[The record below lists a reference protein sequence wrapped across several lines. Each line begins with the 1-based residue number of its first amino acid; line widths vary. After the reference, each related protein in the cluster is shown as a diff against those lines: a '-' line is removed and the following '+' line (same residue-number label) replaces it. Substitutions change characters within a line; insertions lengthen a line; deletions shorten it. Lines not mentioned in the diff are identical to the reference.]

1 MNVALSFVVLTLLMV
16 VAVLGVLVWS
26 LWRPPVQAAAD
37 AHEQA
42 NAQVYRDQSADLAR
56 EHALGHLNDA
66 EYAQALEELKLR
78 LRDDWASGPVQAQSG
93 VINRPRKTVLA
104 LCMMLPVCAV
114 LLYGAWG
121 SPMGLDPAALARSAP
136 DEGPNA
142 TVTPEKIA
150 QMVGQLER
158 RLQDE
163 PNNVDAW
170 VMLARL
176 QRSQEKF
183 PASEKSFAKALAM
196 TPDDDLAVERAEVV
210 AQVQGGDFSGE
221 PWAVINRILKAN
233 PNQNNALLL
242 AGSASFSEGRF
253 AQAIQYWERVRA
265 SLPPQSEDINALDSA
280 LAQARERLAPGRA
293 SDQISSAGRASD
305 RISSAGRASDQPP
318 SSGRS
323 SAQPSTQGGASA
335 PPAPPASPSP
345 PTSVAGARLS
355 GRVSL
360 APELAAQTSPSDTV
374 FIYATPA
381 QGGRMPLAIVRTTVA
396 ALPFDFV
403 LDDSQA
409 MGPQSKL
416 SSASEVVL
424 KARISKTGQAMA
436 QPGELGVSVGP
447 IKNPSSQLSLVIRGP
462 MP

>member
-1 MNVALSFVVLTLLMV
+1 VNVALSFVALTLLMV

-26 LWRPPVQAAAD
+26 LWRPPVLAAAD

-78 LRDDWASGPVQAQSG
+78 LRDDWVSGPVQAQPG
-93 VINRPRKTVLA
+93 AIDRPRKTVLA
-104 LCMMLPVCAV
+104 LCLMLPVCAV
-114 LLYGAWG
+114 LLYGTWG
-121 SPMGLDPAALARSAP
+121 SPMGLDPAALALSAP
-136 DEGPNA
+136 DDGPNA

-158 RLQDE
+158 RLQEE

-183 PASEKSFAKALAM
+183 PASEKSFAKALAL

-210 AQVQGGDFSGE
+210 AQVQRGDFSGE
-221 PWAVINRILKAN
+221 PWSVINRILKAN

-293 SDQISSAGRASD
+293 SA
-305 RISSAGRASDQPP
+305 QPP
-318 SSGRS
+318 ITGSA
-323 SAQPSTQGGASA
+323 SAQPPITGSASAQPPVSTGASNN
-335 PPAPPASPSP
+335 PPPAS
-345 PTSVAGARLS
+345 TAAARIA

-360 APELAAQTSPSDTV
+360 APELLAQTSPSDTV

-436 QPGELGVSVGP
+436 QPGELGVSLGP
-447 IKNPSSQLSLVIRGP
+447 IKNTSSQLSLVIRGP

>member
-1 MNVALSFVVLTLLMV
+1 VNVALTFVVLTLLLV
-16 VAVLGVLVWS
+16 VAVLALLVWS
-26 LWRPPVQAAAD
+26 LWRRPAAAPVD
-37 AHEQA
+37 VHEQA

-56 EHALGHLNDA
+56 ELSLGHMSEA
-66 EYAQALEELKLR
+66 EHAQALEELKLR
-78 LRDDWASGPVQAQSG
+78 LRDDSLSSPDVATAGATDK
-93 VINRPRKTVLA
+93 PRKTVLA
-104 LCMMLPVCAV
+104 LCLLLPVCAV
-114 LLYGAWG
+114 LLYGSLG
-121 SPMGLDPAALARSAP
+121 TPLGLDPAALARSAP

-183 PASEKSFAKALAM
+183 AASDKSFAKALSL
-196 TPDDDLAVERAEVV
+196 TPDDDLAIERAEVL
-210 AQVQGGDFSGE
+210 AQIQGGDFSGE

-242 AGSASFSEGRF
+242 AGSASFAEGRF

-265 SLPPQSEDINALDSA
+265 SLPPQSEDLNALDSA

-293 SDQISSAGRASD
+293 SAQLPDSGRASAQPAPAV
-305 RISSAGRASDQPP
+305 STSAQPP
-318 SSGRS
+318 S
-323 SAQPSTQGGASA
+323 AASA
-335 PPAPPASPSP
+335 VPA
-345 PTSVAGARLS
+345 RIS

-360 APELAAQTSPSDTV
+360 APELAAQTSPGDTV

-409 MGPQSKL
+409 MGPQTKL
-416 SSASEVVL
+416 SSAGEVVL
-424 KARISKTGQAMA
+424 KARISKTGQAMP
-436 QPGELGVSVGP
+436 QPGEFGVSIGP
-447 IKNPSSQLSLVIRGP
+447 IKNQTNQVSLVIRGP

>member
-1 MNVALSFVVLTLLMV
+1 MNVALSFVALTLLMV

-56 EHALGHLNDA
+56 EHGLGHLNDA

-78 LRDDWASGPVQAQSG
+78 LRDDWVSGPVQAHGG
-93 VINRPRKTVLA
+93 VTHRPRKTVLA
-104 LCMMLPVCAV
+104 LCLMLPVCAV

-121 SPMGLDPAALARSAP
+121 SPMGLDPSALARSAP

-183 PASEKSFAKALAM
+183 PASEKSFAKALAL

-293 SDQISSAGRASD
+293 SAQLPDLGRAS
-305 RISSAGRASDQPP
+305 AQPP
-318 SSGRS
+318 V
-323 SAQPSTQGGASA
+323 TGGASA
-335 PPAPPASPSP
+335 QPPVSTGTSNNPPPAS
-345 PTSVAGARLS
+345 TAAARIA

-360 APELAAQTSPSDTV
+360 APELLAQTSPSDTV
-374 FIYATPA
+374 FVYATPA

-447 IKNPSSQLSLVIRGP
+447 IKNPSNQLSLVIRGP

>member
-37 AHEQA
+37 AHEEA
-42 NAQVYRDQSADLAR
+42 NAQVYRDQSTDLAR

-78 LRDDWASGPVQAQSG
+78 LRDDWVSGPLQAQSG

-104 LCMMLPVCAV
+104 LCLTLPVCAV

-121 SPMGLDPAALARSAP
+121 SPMGLDPAALAQSAP

-183 PASEKSFAKALAM
+183 PASEKSFAKALTL

-210 AQVQGGDFSGE
+210 AQVQGGDVSGE

-293 SDQISSAGRASD
+293 SAQSA
-305 RISSAGRASDQPP
+305 P
-318 SSGRS
+318 SGGI
-323 SAQPSTQGGASA
+323 SAQP
-335 PPAPPASPSP
+335 ASPP
-345 PTSVAGARLS
+345 SVSNARIA

-360 APELAAQTSPSDTV
+360 APELVAQTSPGDTV

-381 QGGRMPLAIVRTTVA
+381 QGSRMPLAIVRTTVA

-436 QPGELGVSVGP
+436 QPGELGVSLGP
-447 IKNPSSQLSLVIRGP
+447 IKNPSNQLSLVIRGP
-462 MP
+462 LP

>member
-66 EYAQALEELKLR
+66 EYAQAQEELKLR
-78 LRDDWASGPVQAQSG
+78 LRDDWVSGPVQAHGG
-93 VINRPRKTVLA
+93 VTHRPRKTVLA
-104 LCMMLPVCAV
+104 LCLMLPVCAV

-183 PASEKSFAKALAM
+183 PASEKSFAKALTL

-293 SDQISSAGRASD
+293 SAQLPDSGRASAQPPD
-305 RISSAGRASDQPP
+305 SGRASAQPAPAVSTSAQPP
-318 SSGRS
+318 S
-323 SAQPSTQGGASA
+323 AASA
-335 PPAPPASPSP
+335 LPA
-345 PTSVAGARLS
+345 RIS

-360 APELAAQTSPSDTV
+360 APELAAQTSPGDTV

-409 MGPQSKL
+409 MGPQTKL
-416 SSASEVVL
+416 SSAGEVVL
-424 KARISKTGQAMA
+424 KARISKTGQAMP
-436 QPGELGVSVGP
+436 QPGEFGVSIGP
-447 IKNPSSQLSLVIRGP
+447 IKNQTNQVSLVIRGP

>member
-1 MNVALSFVVLTLLMV
+1 VNVALTFVVLTLLLV
-16 VAVLGVLVWS
+16 VAVLALLVWS
-26 LWRPPVQAAAD
+26 LWRRPAAAPVD
-37 AHEQA
+37 VHEQA

-56 EHALGHLNDA
+56 ELALGHMSEA
-66 EYAQALEELKLR
+66 EHAQALEELKWR
-78 LRDDWASGPVQAQSG
+78 LRDDSLSGPDVATAG
-93 VINRPRKTVLA
+93 ATDKPRKTVLA
-104 LCMMLPVCAV
+104 LCLMLPVCAV
-114 LLYGAWG
+114 LLYGSLG
-121 SPMGLDPAALARSAP
+121 TPLGLDPAALARSAP

-183 PASEKSFAKALAM
+183 AASDKSFAKALSL
-196 TPDDDLAVERAEVV
+196 TPDDDLAIERAEVL
-210 AQVQGGDFSGE
+210 AQIQGGDFSGE

-242 AGSASFSEGRF
+242 AGSASFAEGRF

-265 SLPPQSEDINALDSA
+265 SLPPQSEDLNALDSA

-293 SDQISSAGRASD
+293 SAQPPDSGRASAQPAPAV
-305 RISSAGRASDQPP
+305 STSAQPP
-318 SSGRS
+318 S
-323 SAQPSTQGGASA
+323 AASA
-335 PPAPPASPSP
+335 VPA
-345 PTSVAGARLS
+345 RIS

-360 APELAAQTSPSDTV
+360 APELAAQTSPGDTV

-409 MGPQSKL
+409 MGPQTKL
-416 SSASEVVL
+416 SSAGEVVL
-424 KARISKTGQAMA
+424 KARISKTGQAMP
-436 QPGELGVSVGP
+436 QPGEFGVSIGP
-447 IKNPSSQLSLVIRGP
+447 IKNQTNQVSLVIRGP

>member
-56 EHALGHLNDA
+56 EHALEHLNDA
-66 EYAQALEELKLR
+66 EYAQAQEELKLR
-78 LRDDWASGPVQAQSG
+78 LRDDWVSGPVQAHGG
-93 VINRPRKTVLA
+93 VTHRPRKTVLA
-104 LCMMLPVCAV
+104 LCLMLPVCAV

-183 PASEKSFAKALAM
+183 PASEKSFAKALTL

-293 SDQISSAGRASD
+293 SAQLPDSGRASAQSPD
-305 RISSAGRASDQPP
+305 TGRASAQSAP
-318 SSGRS
+318 SGGI
-323 SAQPSTQGGASA
+323 SAQP
-335 PPAPPASPSP
+335 ASPP
-345 PTSVAGARLS
+345 SVSNARIA

-360 APELAAQTSPSDTV
+360 APELVAQTSPSDTV

-436 QPGELGVSVGP
+436 QPGELGVSLGP
-447 IKNPSSQLSLVIRGP
+447 IKNPSNQLSLVIRGP
-462 MP
+462 LP

>member
-1 MNVALSFVVLTLLMV
+1 M
-16 VAVLGVLVWS
+16 
-26 LWRPPVQAAAD
+26 
-37 AHEQA
+37 
-42 NAQVYRDQSADLAR
+42 
-56 EHALGHLNDA
+56 
-66 EYAQALEELKLR
+66 
-78 LRDDWASGPVQAQSG
+78 
-93 VINRPRKTVLA
+93 
-104 LCMMLPVCAV
+104 
-114 LLYGAWG
+114 
-121 SPMGLDPAALARSAP
+121 
-136 DEGPNA
+136 
-142 TVTPEKIA
+142 
-150 QMVGQLER
+150 
-158 RLQDE
+158 
-163 PNNVDAW
+163 DAW

-183 PASEKSFAKALAM
+183 PASEKSFAKALAISA
-196 TPDDDLAVERAEVV
+196 DDDLAIERAEVV
-210 AQVQGGDFSGE
+210 AQVQGGNFSGE

-293 SDQISSAGRASD
+293 SAQSA
-305 RISSAGRASDQPP
+305 
-318 SSGRS
+318 SSGRAYDQS
-323 SAQPSTQGGASA
+323 APSGLASAQPVS
-335 PPAPPASPSP
+335 PASPLTSS
-345 PTSVAGARLS
+345 SVAAARIA

-436 QPGELGVSVGP
+436 QPGELGVSLGP

>member
-1 MNVALSFVVLTLLMV
+1 VNVALSFVVLTLLMV

-66 EYAQALEELKLR
+66 EYAQAQEELKLR
-78 LRDDWASGPVQAQSG
+78 LRDDWVSGPVQAHGG
-93 VINRPRKTVLA
+93 VTHRPRKTVLA
-104 LCMMLPVCAV
+104 LCLMLPVCAV

-183 PASEKSFAKALAM
+183 PASEKSFAKALTL

-293 SDQISSAGRASD
+293 SAQLPDSGRASAQ
-305 RISSAGRASDQPP
+305 SAP
-318 SSGRS
+318 SGGI
-323 SAQPSTQGGASA
+323 SAQP
-335 PPAPPASPSP
+335 ASPP
-345 PTSVAGARLS
+345 SVSNARIA

-360 APELAAQTSPSDTV
+360 APELVAQTSPSDTV

-436 QPGELGVSVGP
+436 QPGELGVSLGP
-447 IKNPSSQLSLVIRGP
+447 IKNPSNQLSLVIRGP
-462 MP
+462 LP

>member
-1 MNVALSFVVLTLLMV
+1 
-16 VAVLGVLVWS
+16 
-26 LWRPPVQAAAD
+26 
-37 AHEQA
+37 
-42 NAQVYRDQSADLAR
+42 
-56 EHALGHLNDA
+56 
-66 EYAQALEELKLR
+66 
-78 LRDDWASGPVQAQSG
+78 
-93 VINRPRKTVLA
+93 
-104 LCMMLPVCAV
+104 MLPVCAV
-114 LLYGAWG
+114 LLYGTWG
-121 SPMGLDPAALARSAP
+121 SPMGLDPAALALSAP
-136 DEGPNA
+136 DDGPNA

-163 PNNVDAW
+163 PNNVDVW

-183 PASEKSFAKALAM
+183 PASEKSFAKALAL

-210 AQVQGGDFSGE
+210 AQLQGGDFSGE
-221 PWAVINRILKAN
+221 PWAVINRILKAK

-305 RISSAGRASDQPP
+305 QSLATGRASDQA
-318 SSGRS
+318 SNSAS
-323 SAQPSTQGGASA
+323 ASAQPAFPT
-335 PPAPPASPSP
+335 SPST
-345 PTSVAGARLS
+345 PTSVAAARIA

-447 IKNPSSQLSLVIRGP
+447 VKNPSSQLSLVIRGP

>member
-1 MNVALSFVVLTLLMV
+1 VNVALSFVVLTLLMV

-66 EYAQALEELKLR
+66 EYAQAQEELKLR
-78 LRDDWASGPVQAQSG
+78 LRDDWVSGPVQAHGG
-93 VINRPRKTVLA
+93 VTHRPRKTVLA
-104 LCMMLPVCAV
+104 LCLMLPVCAV

-121 SPMGLDPAALARSAP
+121 SPMGLDPSALARSAP

-183 PASEKSFAKALAM
+183 PASEKSFAKALTL

-293 SDQISSAGRASD
+293 SAQSA
-305 RISSAGRASDQPP
+305 P
-318 SSGRS
+318 SGGI
-323 SAQPSTQGGASA
+323 SAQP
-335 PPAPPASPSP
+335 ASPP
-345 PTSVAGARLS
+345 SVSNARIA

-360 APELAAQTSPSDTV
+360 APELVTQTSPSDTV

-436 QPGELGVSVGP
+436 QPGELGVSLGP
-447 IKNPSSQLSLVIRGP
+447 IKNPSNQLSLVIRGP
-462 MP
+462 LP

>member
-66 EYAQALEELKLR
+66 EYAQAQEELKLR
-78 LRDDWASGPVQAQSG
+78 LRDDWVSGPVQAHGG
-93 VINRPRKTVLA
+93 VTHRPRKTVLA
-104 LCMMLPVCAV
+104 LCLMLPVCAV

-183 PASEKSFAKALAM
+183 AASDKSFAKALSL
-196 TPDDDLAVERAEVV
+196 TPDDDLAIERAEVL
-210 AQVQGGDFSGE
+210 AQIQGGDFSGE

-242 AGSASFSEGRF
+242 AGSASFAEGRF

-265 SLPPQSEDINALDSA
+265 SLPPQSEDLNALDSA

-293 SDQISSAGRASD
+293 SAQLPDLGRTSA
-305 RISSAGRASDQPP
+305 QPP
-318 SSGRS
+318 SS
-323 SAQPSTQGGASA
+323 ASA
-335 PPAPPASPSP
+335 APA
-345 PTSVAGARLS
+345 RIS

-360 APELAAQTSPSDTV
+360 APELAAQTSPGDTV

-409 MGPQSKL
+409 MGPQTKL
-416 SSASEVVL
+416 SSAGEVVL
-424 KARISKTGQAMA
+424 KARISKTGQAMP
-436 QPGELGVSVGP
+436 QPGEFGVSIGP
-447 IKNPSSQLSLVIRGP
+447 IKNQTSQVSLVIRGP

>member
-1 MNVALSFVVLTLLMV
+1 MNVALTFVVLTLLLV
-16 VAVLGVLVWS
+16 VAVLALLVWS
-26 LWRPPVQAAAD
+26 LWRRPAAAPVD
-37 AHEQA
+37 VHEQA

-56 EHALGHLNDA
+56 ELALGHMSEA
-66 EYAQALEELKLR
+66 EHAQALEELKWR
-78 LRDDWASGPVQAQSG
+78 LRDDSLSSPG
-93 VINRPRKTVLA
+93 VVTAGATDKPRKTVLA
-104 LCMMLPVCAV
+104 LCLMLPVCAV
-114 LLYGAWG
+114 LLYGSLG
-121 SPMGLDPAALARSAP
+121 TPLGLDPAALARSAP

-183 PASEKSFAKALAM
+183 AASDKSFAKALSL
-196 TPDDDLAVERAEVV
+196 TPDDDLAIERAEVL
-210 AQVQGGDFSGE
+210 AQIQGGDFSGE

-242 AGSASFSEGRF
+242 AGSASFAEGRF

-265 SLPPQSEDINALDSA
+265 SLPPQSEDLNALDSA

-293 SDQISSAGRASD
+293 SAQLPDLGRASAQPAPAG
-305 RISSAGRASDQPP
+305 SASAQPPDSGRASAQPAPAVSTSAQPP
-318 SSGRS
+318 S
-323 SAQPSTQGGASA
+323 AASA
-335 PPAPPASPSP
+335 VPA
-345 PTSVAGARLS
+345 RIS

-360 APELAAQTSPSDTV
+360 APELAAQTSPGDTV

-409 MGPQSKL
+409 MGPQTKL
-416 SSASEVVL
+416 SSAGEVVL
-424 KARISKTGQAMA
+424 KARISKTGQAMP
-436 QPGELGVSVGP
+436 QPGEFGVSIGP
-447 IKNPSSQLSLVIRGP
+447 IKNQTNQVSLVIRGP

>member
-1 MNVALSFVVLTLLMV
+1 
-16 VAVLGVLVWS
+16 
-26 LWRPPVQAAAD
+26 
-37 AHEQA
+37 
-42 NAQVYRDQSADLAR
+42 
-56 EHALGHLNDA
+56 
-66 EYAQALEELKLR
+66 
-78 LRDDWASGPVQAQSG
+78 
-93 VINRPRKTVLA
+93 
-104 LCMMLPVCAV
+104 
-114 LLYGAWG
+114 
-121 SPMGLDPAALARSAP
+121 
-136 DEGPNA
+136 
-142 TVTPEKIA
+142 
-150 QMVGQLER
+150 
-158 RLQDE
+158 
-163 PNNVDAW
+163 
-170 VMLARL
+170 
-176 QRSQEKF
+176 
-183 PASEKSFAKALAM
+183 
-196 TPDDDLAVERAEVV
+196 
-210 AQVQGGDFSGE
+210 
-221 PWAVINRILKAN
+221 VINRILKAK

-305 RISSAGRASDQPP
+305 QSLATDRA
-318 SSGRS
+318 
-323 SAQPSTQGGASA
+323 SAQPSNSASA
-335 PPAPPASPSP
+335 SAQPASPASPSTP
-345 PTSVAGARLS
+345 PSVAAARIA

-447 IKNPSSQLSLVIRGP
+447 VKNPSSQLSLVIRGP

>member
-1 MNVALSFVVLTLLMV
+1 
-16 VAVLGVLVWS
+16 
-26 LWRPPVQAAAD
+26 
-37 AHEQA
+37 
-42 NAQVYRDQSADLAR
+42 
-56 EHALGHLNDA
+56 
-66 EYAQALEELKLR
+66 
-78 LRDDWASGPVQAQSG
+78 
-93 VINRPRKTVLA
+93 
-104 LCMMLPVCAV
+104 
-114 LLYGAWG
+114 
-121 SPMGLDPAALARSAP
+121 
-136 DEGPNA
+136 
-142 TVTPEKIA
+142 
-150 QMVGQLER
+150 
-158 RLQDE
+158 
-163 PNNVDAW
+163 
-170 VMLARL
+170 
-176 QRSQEKF
+176 
-183 PASEKSFAKALAM
+183 
-196 TPDDDLAVERAEVV
+196 
-210 AQVQGGDFSGE
+210 
-221 PWAVINRILKAN
+221 LKAN

-280 LAQARERLAPGRA
+280 LAQARERLAPGR
-293 SDQISSAGRASD
+293 
-305 RISSAGRASDQPP
+305 
-318 SSGRS
+318 
-323 SAQPSTQGGASA
+323 TASA
-335 PPAPPASPSP
+335 PPAATDRASAQPSNSASASAQPASPASPST
-345 PTSVAGARLS
+345 PTSVAAARIA

-436 QPGELGVSVGP
+436 QPGELGVSLGP

>member
-1 MNVALSFVVLTLLMV
+1 VNVALSFVALTLLMV

-26 LWRPPVQAAAD
+26 LWRPPVLTAAD
-37 AHEQA
+37 AHEEA

-78 LRDDWASGPVQAQSG
+78 LRDDWVSGPVQAPTVASD
-93 VINRPRKTVLA
+93 RPRKTVLA
-104 LCMMLPVCAV
+104 LCLMLPVCAV
-114 LLYGAWG
+114 LLYGTWG

-136 DEGPNA
+136 DDGPNA

-163 PNNVDAW
+163 PNNVDVW

-183 PASEKSFAKALAM
+183 PASEKSFAKALAL

-210 AQVQGGDFSGE
+210 AQLQGGDFSGE
-221 PWAVINRILKAN
+221 PWAVINRILKAK

-293 SDQISSAGRASD
+293 SDQIST
-305 RISSAGRASDQPP
+305 AGRASDQ
-318 SSGRS
+318 SLATGRA
-323 SAQPSTQGGASA
+323 SAQPSNSASA
-335 PPAPPASPSP
+335 SAQPVSPASPSTP
-345 PTSVAGARLS
+345 PSVAEARIA

-381 QGGRMPLAIVRTTVA
+381 QGGRMPLAIVRTTVS

-447 IKNPSSQLSLVIRGP
+447 VKNPSSQLSLVIRGP

>member
-1 MNVALSFVVLTLLMV
+1 MNVALSFVALTLLMV

-56 EHALGHLNDA
+56 EHGLGHLNDA

-78 LRDDWASGPVQAQSG
+78 LRDDWVSGPVQAHGG
-93 VINRPRKTVLA
+93 VTHRPRKTVLA
-104 LCMMLPVCAV
+104 LCLMLPVCAV

-121 SPMGLDPAALARSAP
+121 SPMGLDPSALARSAP

-183 PASEKSFAKALAM
+183 PASEKSFAKALAL

-293 SDQISSAGRASD
+293 SDQPPVTGSASAQSSNAGA
-305 RISSAGRASDQPP
+305 A
-318 SSGRS
+318 
-323 SAQPSTQGGASA
+323 SAQPPVSTGTSNN
-335 PPAPPASPSP
+335 PPPAS
-345 PTSVAGARLS
+345 TAAARIA

-360 APELAAQTSPSDTV
+360 APELLAQTSPSDTV
-374 FIYATPA
+374 FVYATPA

-436 QPGELGVSVGP
+436 QPGELGVSLGP
-447 IKNPSSQLSLVIRGP
+447 IKNPSNQLSLVIRGP
-462 MP
+462 LP

>member
-1 MNVALSFVVLTLLMV
+1 MNVALSFVALTLLMV

-56 EHALGHLNDA
+56 EHGLGHLNDA

-78 LRDDWASGPVQAQSG
+78 LRDDWVSGPVQAHGG
-93 VINRPRKTVLA
+93 VTHRPRKTVLA
-104 LCMMLPVCAV
+104 LCLMLPVCAV

-121 SPMGLDPAALARSAP
+121 SPMGLDPSALARSAP

-183 PASEKSFAKALAM
+183 PASEKSFAKALAL

-293 SDQISSAGRASD
+293 SDQPPVTGSASAQSSNAGA
-305 RISSAGRASDQPP
+305 A
-318 SSGRS
+318 
-323 SAQPSTQGGASA
+323 SAQPPVSTGTSNN
-335 PPAPPASPSP
+335 PPPAS
-345 PTSVAGARLS
+345 TAAARIA

-436 QPGELGVSVGP
+436 QPGELGVSLGP

>member
-42 NAQVYRDQSADLAR
+42 NAQVYRDQSTDLAR

-78 LRDDWASGPVQAQSG
+78 LRDDWVSGPLQAQSG

-104 LCMMLPVCAV
+104 LCLTLPVCAV

-121 SPMGLDPAALARSAP
+121 SPMGLDPAALAQSAP

-183 PASEKSFAKALAM
+183 PASEKSFAKALALA
-196 TPDDDLAVERAEVV
+196 PDDDLAIERAEVV

-293 SDQISSAGRASD
+293 SAQSA
-305 RISSAGRASDQPP
+305 P
-318 SSGRS
+318 SGLA
-323 SAQPSTQGGASA
+323 SAQPAS
-335 PPAPPASPSP
+335 PASPS
-345 PTSVAGARLS
+345 TSSSVAAARIA

-436 QPGELGVSVGP
+436 QPGELGVSLGP

>member
-1 MNVALSFVVLTLLMV
+1 VNVALSFVALTLLMV

-26 LWRPPVQAAAD
+26 LWRPPVLAAAD
-37 AHEQA
+37 AHEEA

-78 LRDDWASGPVQAQSG
+78 LRDDWVSGPVQAPTVASD
-93 VINRPRKTVLA
+93 RPRKTVLA
-104 LCMMLPVCAV
+104 LCLMLPVCAV
-114 LLYGAWG
+114 LLYGTWG

-136 DEGPNA
+136 DDGPNA

-163 PNNVDAW
+163 PNNVDVW

-183 PASEKSFAKALAM
+183 PASEKSFAKALAL

-210 AQVQGGDFSGE
+210 AQLQGGDFSGE
-221 PWAVINRILKAN
+221 PWAVINRILKAK

-253 AQAIQYWERVRA
+253 AQAIQHWERVRA

-305 RISSAGRASDQPP
+305 QSLATGRASDQA
-318 SSGRS
+318 SNSAS
-323 SAQPSTQGGASA
+323 ASAQPAFPT
-335 PPAPPASPSP
+335 SPST
-345 PTSVAGARLS
+345 PTSVAAARIA

-381 QGGRMPLAIVRTTVA
+381 QGGRMPLAIVRTTVS

-447 IKNPSSQLSLVIRGP
+447 VKNPSSQLSLVIRGP

>member
-1 MNVALSFVVLTLLMV
+1 MNVALTFVVLTLLLV
-16 VAVLGVLVWS
+16 VAVLALLVWS
-26 LWRPPVQAAAD
+26 LWRRPAAAPVD

-56 EHALGHLNDA
+56 ELALGHMSEA
-66 EYAQALEELKLR
+66 EHAQALEELKLR
-78 LRDDWASGPVQAQSG
+78 LRDDSLSSPDVATAGASDK
-93 VINRPRKTVLA
+93 PRKTVLA
-104 LCMMLPVCAV
+104 LCLLLPVCAV
-114 LLYGAWG
+114 LLYGSLG
-121 SPMGLDPAALARSAP
+121 TPLGLDPAALARSAP

-183 PASEKSFAKALAM
+183 AASDKSFAKALSL
-196 TPDDDLAVERAEVV
+196 TPDDDLAIERAEVL
-210 AQVQGGDFSGE
+210 AQIQGGDFSGE

-242 AGSASFSEGRF
+242 AGSASFAEGRF

-265 SLPPQSEDINALDSA
+265 SLPPQSEDLNALDSA

-293 SDQISSAGRASD
+293 SAQGPDSGRASAQQ
-305 RISSAGRASDQPP
+305 SPASTSAQPP
-318 SSGRS
+318 S
-323 SAQPSTQGGASA
+323 AASA
-335 PPAPPASPSP
+335 APA
-345 PTSVAGARLS
+345 RIS

-360 APELAAQTSPSDTV
+360 APELAAQTSPGDTV

-409 MGPQSKL
+409 MGPQTKL

-424 KARISKTGQAMA
+424 KARISKTGQAMP
-436 QPGELGVSVGP
+436 QPGEFGVSIGP
-447 IKNPSSQLSLVIRGP
+447 IKNQTNQVSLVIRGP
-462 MP
+462 LP

>member
-1 MNVALSFVVLTLLMV
+1 MNVALTFVVLTLLLV
-16 VAVLGVLVWS
+16 VAVLALLVWS
-26 LWRPPVQAAAD
+26 LWRRPAAAPVD

-56 EHALGHLNDA
+56 ELALGHMSEA
-66 EYAQALEELKLR
+66 EHAQALEELKLR
-78 LRDDWASGPVQAQSG
+78 LRDDSLSSPDVAMAGASDK
-93 VINRPRKTVLA
+93 PRKTVLS
-104 LCMMLPVCAV
+104 LCLLLPVCAV
-114 LLYGAWG
+114 LLYGSLG
-121 SPMGLDPAALARSAP
+121 TPLGLDPAALARSAP

-150 QMVGQLER
+150 QMLGQLER

-183 PASEKSFAKALAM
+183 AASDKSFAKALSL
-196 TPDDDLAVERAEVV
+196 TPDDDLAIERAEVL
-210 AQVQGGDFSGE
+210 AQIQGGDFSGE

-242 AGSASFSEGRF
+242 AGSASFAEGRF

-265 SLPPQSEDINALDSA
+265 SLPPQSEDLNALDSA

-293 SDQISSAGRASD
+293 SAQLSDSGRASAQPPPAG
-305 RISSAGRASDQPP
+305 SASAQPP
-318 SSGRS
+318 S
-323 SAQPSTQGGASA
+323 AASTA
-335 PPAPPASPSP
+335 P
-345 PTSVAGARLS
+345 ARIS

-360 APELAAQTSPSDTV
+360 APELAAQTSPGDTV

-409 MGPQSKL
+409 MGPQTKL

-424 KARISKTGQAMA
+424 KARISKTGQAMP
-436 QPGELGVSVGP
+436 QPGEFGVSIGP
-447 IKNPSSQLSLVIRGP
+447 IKNQTNQVSLVIRGP

>member
-1 MNVALSFVVLTLLMV
+1 MNVALSFVALTLLMV

-66 EYAQALEELKLR
+66 EYDQALEELKLR
-78 LRDDWASGPVQAQSG
+78 LRDDWVSGPVQAPTGASD
-93 VINRPRKTVLA
+93 RPRKTVLA
-104 LCMMLPVCAV
+104 LCLMLPVCAV
-114 LLYGAWG
+114 LLYGTWG
-121 SPMGLDPAALARSAP
+121 SPMGLDPAALALSAP
-136 DEGPNA
+136 DDGPNA

-183 PASEKSFAKALAM
+183 PASEKSFAKALAL
-196 TPDDDLAVERAEVV
+196 TPDDDLSVERAEVV
-210 AQVQGGDFSGE
+210 AQLQGGDFSGE
-221 PWAVINRILKAN
+221 PWAVINRILKAK

-305 RISSAGRASDQPP
+305 QSLATGRA
-318 SSGRS
+318 
-323 SAQPSTQGGASA
+323 SAQPSNSAGASA

-447 IKNPSSQLSLVIRGP
+447 VKNPSSQLSLVIRGP

>member
-1 MNVALSFVVLTLLMV
+1 MNVALTFVVLTLLLV
-16 VAVLGVLVWS
+16 VAVLALLVWS
-26 LWRPPVQAAAD
+26 LWRRPAAAPVD
-37 AHEQA
+37 VHEQA

-56 EHALGHLNDA
+56 ELALGHMSEA
-66 EYAQALEELKLR
+66 EHAQALEELKWR
-78 LRDDWASGPVQAQSG
+78 LRDDSLSNPDVATTGATDK
-93 VINRPRKTVLA
+93 PRKTVLA
-104 LCMMLPVCAV
+104 LCLMLPVCAV
-114 LLYGAWG
+114 LLYGSLG
-121 SPMGLDPAALARSAP
+121 TPLGLDPAALARSAP

-183 PASEKSFAKALAM
+183 AASDKSFAKALSL
-196 TPDDDLAVERAEVV
+196 TPDDDLAIERAEVL
-210 AQVQGGDFSGE
+210 AQIQGGDFSGE

-242 AGSASFSEGRF
+242 AGSASFAEGRF

-265 SLPPQSEDINALDSA
+265 SLPPQSEDLNALDSA

-293 SDQISSAGRASD
+293 SAQLPDLGRASAQPAPAV
-305 RISSAGRASDQPP
+305 STSAQPP
-318 SSGRS
+318 S
-323 SAQPSTQGGASA
+323 AASA
-335 PPAPPASPSP
+335 VPA
-345 PTSVAGARLS
+345 RIS

-360 APELAAQTSPSDTV
+360 APELAAQTSPGDTV

-409 MGPQSKL
+409 MGPQTKL
-416 SSASEVVL
+416 SSAGEVVL
-424 KARISKTGQAMA
+424 KARISKTGQAMP
-436 QPGELGVSVGP
+436 QPGELGVSIGP
-447 IKNPSSQLSLVIRGP
+447 IKNQTSQVSLVIRGP

>member
-1 MNVALSFVVLTLLMV
+1 MNVALSFVALTLLMV

-56 EHALGHLNDA
+56 EHGLGHLNDA

-78 LRDDWASGPVQAQSG
+78 LRDDWVSGPVQAHGG
-93 VINRPRKTVLA
+93 VTHRPRKTVLA
-104 LCMMLPVCAV
+104 LCLMLPVCAV

-121 SPMGLDPAALARSAP
+121 SPMGLDPSALARSAP

-183 PASEKSFAKALAM
+183 PASEKSFAKALAL

-293 SDQISSAGRASD
+293 SV
-305 RISSAGRASDQPP
+305 QPP
-318 SSGRS
+318 VTGSASAQSSNAGAA
-323 SAQPSTQGGASA
+323 SAQPPVSTGTSNN
-335 PPAPPASPSP
+335 PPPAS
-345 PTSVAGARLS
+345 TAAARIA

-360 APELAAQTSPSDTV
+360 APELLAQTSPSDTV
-374 FIYATPA
+374 FVYATPA

-436 QPGELGVSVGP
+436 QPGELGVSLGP
-447 IKNPSSQLSLVIRGP
+447 IKNPSNQLSLVIRGP
-462 MP
+462 LP

>member
-1 MNVALSFVVLTLLMV
+1 VNVALSFVALTLLMV

-26 LWRPPVQAAAD
+26 LWRPPVLAAAD
-37 AHEQA
+37 AHEEA

-56 EHALGHLNDA
+56 EHTLGHLNDA

-78 LRDDWASGPVQAQSG
+78 LRDDWVSGPVQAQAGLSD
-93 VINRPRKTVLA
+93 RPRKTVLA
-104 LCMMLPVCAV
+104 LCLMLPVCAV
-114 LLYGAWG
+114 LLYGTWG
-121 SPMGLDPAALARSAP
+121 SPMGLDPAALASSAP
-136 DEGPNA
+136 DDGPNA

-163 PNNVDAW
+163 PNNMDAW

-183 PASEKSFAKALAM
+183 PASEKSFAKALAISA
-196 TPDDDLAVERAEVV
+196 DDDLAVERAEVV

-293 SDQISSAGRASD
+293 SDQISSAGRAS
-305 RISSAGRASDQPP
+305 
-318 SSGRS
+318 
-323 SAQPSTQGGASA
+323 AQPFNSASA
-335 PPAPPASPSP
+335 SVQSASPTNPSTSP
-345 PTSVAGARLS
+345 SVAAARIA

-360 APELAAQTSPSDTV
+360 SPELAAQTSPSDTV

-436 QPGELGVSVGP
+436 QPGELGVSLGP

>member
-1 MNVALSFVVLTLLMV
+1 
-16 VAVLGVLVWS
+16 
-26 LWRPPVQAAAD
+26 
-37 AHEQA
+37 
-42 NAQVYRDQSADLAR
+42 
-56 EHALGHLNDA
+56 
-66 EYAQALEELKLR
+66 
-78 LRDDWASGPVQAQSG
+78 
-93 VINRPRKTVLA
+93 
-104 LCMMLPVCAV
+104 
-114 LLYGAWG
+114 
-121 SPMGLDPAALARSAP
+121 
-136 DEGPNA
+136 
-142 TVTPEKIA
+142 
-150 QMVGQLER
+150 
-158 RLQDE
+158 
-163 PNNVDAW
+163 
-170 VMLARL
+170 
-176 QRSQEKF
+176 
-183 PASEKSFAKALAM
+183 
-196 TPDDDLAVERAEVV
+196 
-210 AQVQGGDFSGE
+210 VQGGDFNGE

-293 SDQISSAGRASD
+293 SDQISSAGRASSD
-305 RISSAGRASDQPP
+305 QISSAGRASSDQISSAGRASDQLPAT
-318 SSGRS
+318 GRA
-323 SAQPSTQGGASA
+323 SAQPSNSAGAS
-335 PPAPPASPSP
+335 APPASPSP

-374 FIYATPA
+374 FVYATPA

>member
-42 NAQVYRDQSADLAR
+42 NAQVYRDQSTDLAR

-78 LRDDWASGPVQAQSG
+78 LRDDWVSGPLQAQSG

-104 LCMMLPVCAV
+104 LCLTLPVCAV

-121 SPMGLDPAALARSAP
+121 SPMGLDPAALAQSAP

-163 PNNVDAW
+163 PNNMDAW

-183 PASEKSFAKALAM
+183 PASEKSFAKALAI
-196 TPDDDLAVERAEVV
+196 TADDDLAVERAEVV

-293 SDQISSAGRASD
+293 SDQLPASARA
-305 RISSAGRASDQPP
+305 
-318 SSGRS
+318 
-323 SAQPSTQGGASA
+323 SAQPLNSASA
-335 PPAPPASPSP
+335 SVQFASPTNPSTSP
-345 PTSVAGARLS
+345 SVAAARIA

-436 QPGELGVSVGP
+436 QPGELGVSLGP

>member
-1 MNVALSFVVLTLLMV
+1 
-16 VAVLGVLVWS
+16 
-26 LWRPPVQAAAD
+26 VQAAAD

-66 EYAQALEELKLR
+66 EYAQAQEELKLR
-78 LRDDWASGPVQAQSG
+78 LRDDWVSGPVQAHGG
-93 VINRPRKTVLA
+93 VTHRPRKTVLA
-104 LCMMLPVCAV
+104 LCLMLPVCAV

-121 SPMGLDPAALARSAP
+121 SPMGLDPSALARSAP

-183 PASEKSFAKALAM
+183 PASEKSFAKALAL

-293 SDQISSAGRASD
+293 SV
-305 RISSAGRASDQPP
+305 QPP
-318 SSGRS
+318 VTGSASAQSSNAGAA
-323 SAQPSTQGGASA
+323 SAQPPVSTGTSNN
-335 PPAPPASPSP
+335 PPPAS
-345 PTSVAGARLS
+345 TAAARIA

-360 APELAAQTSPSDTV
+360 APELLAQTSPSDTV
-374 FIYATPA
+374 FVYATPA

-436 QPGELGVSVGP
+436 QPGELGVSLGP
-447 IKNPSSQLSLVIRGP
+447 IKNPSNQLSLVIRGP
-462 MP
+462 LP

>member
-1 MNVALSFVVLTLLMV
+1 
-16 VAVLGVLVWS
+16 
-26 LWRPPVQAAAD
+26 
-37 AHEQA
+37 
-42 NAQVYRDQSADLAR
+42 
-56 EHALGHLNDA
+56 
-66 EYAQALEELKLR
+66 
-78 LRDDWASGPVQAQSG
+78 

-104 LCMMLPVCAV
+104 LCLTLPVCAV

-121 SPMGLDPAALARSAP
+121 SPMGLDPAALAQSAP

-163 PNNVDAW
+163 PNNMDAW

-183 PASEKSFAKALAM
+183 PASEKSFAKALALA
-196 TPDDDLAVERAEVV
+196 PDDDLAIERAEVV

-293 SDQISSAGRASD
+293 S
-305 RISSAGRASDQPP
+305 
-318 SSGRS
+318 
-323 SAQPSTQGGASA
+323 AQPAS
-335 PPAPPASPSP
+335 PASPS
-345 PTSVAGARLS
+345 TSSSVAAARIA

-436 QPGELGVSVGP
+436 QPGELGVSLGP

>member
-1 MNVALSFVVLTLLMV
+1 VNVALSFVALTLLLV

-26 LWRPPVQAAAD
+26 LWRPPVRAAAN
-37 AHEQA
+37 AHEEA
-42 NAQVYRDQSADLAR
+42 NAQVYREQSADLAR

-66 EYAQALEELKLR
+66 EHAQALEELKLR
-78 LRDDWASGPVQAQSG
+78 LRDDWVSGPVQAQAG
-93 VINRPRKTVLA
+93 VSDRPRKTVLA
-104 LCMMLPVCAV
+104 LCLMLPVCAV
-114 LLYGAWG
+114 LLYGTWG
-121 SPMGLDPAALARSAP
+121 SPMGLDPAALASAAP
-136 DEGPNA
+136 DDGPNA

-163 PNNVDAW
+163 PNNMDAW

-183 PASEKSFAKALAM
+183 AASEKSFAKALAI
-196 TPDDDLAVERAEVV
+196 TADDDLAVERAEVV

-221 PWAVINRILKAN
+221 PWAVIKRILKAN

-293 SDQISSAGRASD
+293 SDQPANPARA
-305 RISSAGRASDQPP
+305 
-318 SSGRS
+318 
-323 SAQPSTQGGASA
+323 SAQPSNAASA
-335 PPAPPASPSP
+335 NAQPSSSASLTPPASG
-345 PTSVAGARLS
+345 GAAARIS

-424 KARISKTGQAMA
+424 KARISKTGQALA
-436 QPGELGVSVGP
+436 QPGELGVSMGP
-447 IKNPSSQLSLVIRGP
+447 IKNQASQLSLVIRGP
-462 MP
+462 MQ

>member
-1 MNVALSFVVLTLLMV
+1 VNVALSFVALTLLMV

-56 EHALGHLNDA
+56 EHGLGHLNDA

-78 LRDDWASGPVQAQSG
+78 LRDDWVSGPVQAHGG
-93 VINRPRKTVLA
+93 VTHRPRKTVLA
-104 LCMMLPVCAV
+104 LCLMLPVCAV

-121 SPMGLDPAALARSAP
+121 SPMGLDPSALARSAP

-183 PASEKSFAKALAM
+183 PASEKSFAKALAL

-293 SDQISSAGRASD
+293 SV
-305 RISSAGRASDQPP
+305 QPP
-318 SSGRS
+318 VTGSASAQSSNAGAA
-323 SAQPSTQGGASA
+323 SAQPPVSTGTSNN
-335 PPAPPASPSP
+335 PPPAS
-345 PTSVAGARLS
+345 TAAARIA

-360 APELAAQTSPSDTV
+360 APELLAQTSPSDTV
-374 FIYATPA
+374 FVYATPA

-436 QPGELGVSVGP
+436 QPGELGVSLGP
-447 IKNPSSQLSLVIRGP
+447 IKNPSNQLSLVIRGP
-462 MP
+462 LP

>member
-1 MNVALSFVVLTLLMV
+1 VNVALSFVALTLLMV

-26 LWRPPVQAAAD
+26 LWRPPVLAAAD
-37 AHEQA
+37 AHEEA

-56 EHALGHLNDA
+56 EHTLGHLNDA

-78 LRDDWASGPVQAQSG
+78 LRDDWVSGPVQAQAGLSD
-93 VINRPRKTVLA
+93 RPRKTVLA
-104 LCMMLPVCAV
+104 LCLMLPVCAV
-114 LLYGAWG
+114 LLYGTWG
-121 SPMGLDPAALARSAP
+121 SPMGLDPAALASSAP
-136 DEGPNA
+136 DDGPNA

-163 PNNVDAW
+163 PNNMDAW

-183 PASEKSFAKALAM
+183 PASEKSFAKALAIAA
-196 TPDDDLAVERAEVV
+196 DDDLAVERAEVV

-293 SDQISSAGRASD
+293 SDQLPAS
-305 RISSAGRASDQPP
+305 GRASDQLPA
-318 SSGRS
+318 SGRA
-323 SAQPSTQGGASA
+323 SAQPLNSASA
-335 PPAPPASPSP
+335 SVQSASPTNPSTSP
-345 PTSVAGARLS
+345 SVAAARIA

>member
-1 MNVALSFVVLTLLMV
+1 
-16 VAVLGVLVWS
+16 
-26 LWRPPVQAAAD
+26 LWRRPAAAPVD

-56 EHALGHLNDA
+56 ELALGHMSEA
-66 EYAQALEELKLR
+66 EHAQALEELKLR
-78 LRDDWASGPVQAQSG
+78 LRDDSLSSPDVATAGASDK
-93 VINRPRKTVLA
+93 PRKTVLA
-104 LCMMLPVCAV
+104 LCLLLPVCAV
-114 LLYGAWG
+114 LLYGSLG
-121 SPMGLDPAALARSAP
+121 TPLGLDPAALARSAP

-142 TVTPEKIA
+142 SVTPEKIA

-183 PASEKSFAKALAM
+183 AASDKSFAKALSL
-196 TPDDDLAVERAEVV
+196 TPDDDLAIERAEVL
-210 AQVQGGDFSGE
+210 AQIQGGDFSGE

-242 AGSASFSEGRF
+242 AGSASFAEGRF

-265 SLPPQSEDINALDSA
+265 SLPPQSEDLNALDSA

-293 SDQISSAGRASD
+293 SAQLPDPGRAS
-305 RISSAGRASDQPP
+305 AQPP
-318 SSGRS
+318 S
-323 SAQPSTQGGASA
+323 AASA
-335 PPAPPASPSP
+335 VPA
-345 PTSVAGARLS
+345 RIS

-360 APELAAQTSPSDTV
+360 APELAAQTSPGDTV

-409 MGPQSKL
+409 MGPQTKL

-424 KARISKTGQAMA
+424 KARISKTGQAMP
-436 QPGELGVSVGP
+436 QPGEFGVSIGP
-447 IKNPSSQLSLVIRGP
+447 IKNQTNQVSLVIRGP
-462 MP
+462 LP

>member
-1 MNVALSFVVLTLLMV
+1 VNVALSFVALTLLMG

-37 AHEQA
+37 AHEEA

-78 LRDDWASGPVQAQSG
+78 LRDDWVSGPVQAPTVASD
-93 VINRPRKTVLA
+93 RPRKTVLA
-104 LCMMLPVCAV
+104 LCLMLPVCAV
-114 LLYGAWG
+114 LLYGTWG

-136 DEGPNA
+136 DDGPNA

-163 PNNVDAW
+163 PNNVDVW

-183 PASEKSFAKALAM
+183 PASEKSFAKALAL

-210 AQVQGGDFSGE
+210 AQLQGGDFSGE
-221 PWAVINRILKAN
+221 PWAVINRILKAK

-253 AQAIQYWERVRA
+253 AQAIQHWERVRA

-305 RISSAGRASDQPP
+305 QSLATGRASDQA
-318 SSGRS
+318 SNSAS
-323 SAQPSTQGGASA
+323 ASAQPAFPT
-335 PPAPPASPSP
+335 SPST
-345 PTSVAGARLS
+345 PTSVAAARIA

-447 IKNPSSQLSLVIRGP
+447 VKNPSSQLSLVIRGP

>member
-1 MNVALSFVVLTLLMV
+1 MNVALTFVVLTLLLV
-16 VAVLGVLVWS
+16 VAVLALLVWS
-26 LWRPPVQAAAD
+26 LWRRPAAAPVD
-37 AHEQA
+37 VHEQA

-56 EHALGHLNDA
+56 ELSLGHMSEA
-66 EYAQALEELKLR
+66 EHAQALEELKWR
-78 LRDDWASGPVQAQSG
+78 LRDDSLSSPDVATAGATDK
-93 VINRPRKTVLA
+93 PRKTVLA
-104 LCMMLPVCAV
+104 LCLMLPVCAV
-114 LLYGAWG
+114 LLYGSLG
-121 SPMGLDPAALARSAP
+121 TPLGLDPAALARSAP

-183 PASEKSFAKALAM
+183 AASDKSFAKALSL
-196 TPDDDLAVERAEVV
+196 TPDDDLAIERAEVL
-210 AQVQGGDFSGE
+210 AQIQGGDFSGE

-242 AGSASFSEGRF
+242 AGSASFAEGRF

-265 SLPPQSEDINALDSA
+265 SLPPQSEDLNALDSA

-293 SDQISSAGRASD
+293 SAQLPDLGRASAQPAPAV
-305 RISSAGRASDQPP
+305 STSAQPP
-318 SSGRS
+318 S
-323 SAQPSTQGGASA
+323 AASA
-335 PPAPPASPSP
+335 VPA
-345 PTSVAGARLS
+345 RIS

-360 APELAAQTSPSDTV
+360 APELAAQTSPGDTV

-409 MGPQSKL
+409 MGPQTKL
-416 SSASEVVL
+416 SSAGEVVL
-424 KARISKTGQAMA
+424 KARISKTGQAMP
-436 QPGELGVSVGP
+436 QPGEFGVSIGP
-447 IKNPSSQLSLVIRGP
+447 IKNQTNQVSLVIRGP

>member
-1 MNVALSFVVLTLLMV
+1 VNVALSFVALTLLMV

-56 EHALGHLNDA
+56 EHGLGHLNDA

-78 LRDDWASGPVQAQSG
+78 LRDDWVSGPVQAHGG
-93 VINRPRKTVLA
+93 VTHRPRKTVLA
-104 LCMMLPVCAV
+104 LCLMLPVCAV

-121 SPMGLDPAALARSAP
+121 SPMGLDPSALARSAP

-183 PASEKSFAKALAM
+183 PASEKSFAKALAL

-293 SDQISSAGRASD
+293 SDQPPVTGSASAQSSNAGA
-305 RISSAGRASDQPP
+305 A
-318 SSGRS
+318 
-323 SAQPSTQGGASA
+323 SAQPPVSTGTSNN
-335 PPAPPASPSP
+335 PPPAS
-345 PTSVAGARLS
+345 TAAARIA

-436 QPGELGVSVGP
+436 QPGELGSAWGRSKTHP
-447 IKNPSSQLSLVIRGP
+447 ANSAW
-462 MP
+462 

>member
-1 MNVALSFVVLTLLMV
+1 MNVALSFVALTLLMV

-26 LWRPPVQAAAD
+26 LWRPPVLAAAD
-37 AHEQA
+37 AHEEA

-78 LRDDWASGPVQAQSG
+78 LRDDWVSGPVQAPTVVSD
-93 VINRPRKTVLA
+93 RPRKTVLA
-104 LCMMLPVCAV
+104 LCLMLPVCAV
-114 LLYGAWG
+114 LLYGTWG
-121 SPMGLDPAALARSAP
+121 SPMGLDPAALASSVP
-136 DEGPNA
+136 DDGPNA

-163 PNNVDAW
+163 PNNVDVW

-183 PASEKSFAKALAM
+183 PASEKSFAKALAL

-210 AQVQGGDFSGE
+210 AQLQGGDFSGE
-221 PWAVINRILKAN
+221 PWAVINRILKAK

-305 RISSAGRASDQPP
+305 QSLATDRA
-318 SSGRS
+318 
-323 SAQPSTQGGASA
+323 SAQPSNSASA
-335 PPAPPASPSP
+335 SAQPASPASPSTP
-345 PTSVAGARLS
+345 PSVAAARIA

-447 IKNPSSQLSLVIRGP
+447 VKNPSSQLSLVIRGP